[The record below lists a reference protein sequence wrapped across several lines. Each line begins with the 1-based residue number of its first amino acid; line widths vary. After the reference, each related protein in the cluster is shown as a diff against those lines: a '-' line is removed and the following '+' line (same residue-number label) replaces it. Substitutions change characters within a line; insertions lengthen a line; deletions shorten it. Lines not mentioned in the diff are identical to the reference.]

1 MTEKKNFYAVI
12 MAGGRGE
19 RFWPVSRNARPK
31 QFASIFGGKP
41 LITIA
46 VERLEGLVSYD
57 HILVVTSADL
67 IEQSR
72 QALPMLPE
80 GNILGEPF
88 GRDTAAACAIG
99 TAWVARQGGDSATMA
114 VLTADHLIED
124 RVTFRK
130 TLADTADYVARE
142 PAIGVIGIVPEFAA
156 TGYGY
161 IESEADL
168 DLGTSTR
175 FMQVKRFVEKPD
187 EATAKQYV
195 ASGKHFW
202 NSGMF
207 LWSVSTFKNA
217 LREFRPQLFE
227 MMERMEPKFGAPD
240 FKEAFLA
247 EYNGIDRI
255 SVDYAIMEKARN
267 IIAARG
273 DFGWDD
279 VGTWV
284 SASDHFEKDAAG
296 NAAHGR
302 CEFLRASDNT
312 VVNDEAGHLVAVM
325 DVEGLVVVHTPDATL
340 VCKKD
345 AAQGLKEMVKQIAKN
360 GGTAFI

>member
-1 MTEKKNFYAVI
+1 MTKKQDLYAVI

-19 RFWPVSRNARPK
+19 RFWPVSRNSRPK
-31 QFASIFGGKP
+31 QFVSLFGGKP

-46 VERLEGLVSYD
+46 VERLQGLVSDD

-67 IEQSR
+67 VELSR
-72 QALPMLPE
+72 KALPMLPE
-80 GNILGEPF
+80 ANILGEPF

-99 TAWVARQGGDSATMA
+99 AAWVARQGGDSATMA

-124 RVTFRK
+124 TETFRQ
-130 TLADTADYVARE
+130 TLADAADTVSRE
-142 PAIGVIGIVPEFAA
+142 PMIGVIGIVPEFAS

-168 DLGTSTR
+168 DLGTATR
-175 FMQVKRFVEKPD
+175 FMQVRRFVEKPD

-195 ASGKHFW
+195 ESGRHFW

-207 LWSVSTFKNA
+207 LWSVSTFKSA
-217 LREFRPQLFE
+217 LREFRPQLLG
-227 MMERMEPKFGAPD
+227 MMERLEPQFGTPD
-240 FKEAFLA
+240 FEAAFLA
-247 EYNGIDRI
+247 EYNQLEKI

-267 IIAARG
+267 IMAARG

-284 SASDHFEKDAAG
+284 SASDHFDQDWAG
-296 NAAHGR
+296 NSVHGR
-302 CEFLRASDNT
+302 CELLRASNTT
-312 VVNDEAGHLVAVM
+312 VVNDDAGHLVAVM
-325 DVEGLVVVHTPDATL
+325 EVENLVVVHTPDATL

-345 AAQGLKEMVKQIAKN
+345 AAQGLKELVKQIAQNDGK
-360 GGTAFI
+360 AFT